1 MYRELRYLLLP
12 WVISI
17 LLPLPFLVFGHSPMG
32 RSRALNVFFVGCL
45 FLVATSFRRDIRPPN
60 IAEVSVGLAAARRAW
75 RERMLP
81 LAVAL
86 FVAFAVFTIA
96 CVLFN
101 NPNNFGTPQGMEDQG
116 IWWRAFVFE
125 APRDFAAPLLALMTI
140 VAAISIVPYLVLVTR
155 KPFAAIVFTAAL
167 VGSMKFLGAI
177 VVVLIYGWDAD
188 EQGRLGMPWNDP
200 DLLVWLFW
208 SFGAV
213 LCLSCYLLGKRRF
226 LREVTTPFSAML
238 PAPAPALGGQSLLE
252 T

>member
-1 MYRELRYLLLP
+1 MVRELRYLLLP
-12 WVISI
+12 WAISI
-17 LLPLPFLVFGHSPMG
+17 LLPLPMLLFVHSPMG

-45 FLVATSFRRDIRPPN
+45 ILVAASFRRDIRPPS
-60 IAEVSVGLAAARRAW
+60 IATVSVGLAAARRAW

-81 LAVAL
+81 LVVAL

-140 VAAISIVPYLVLVTR
+140 VAAISIVPYFVLATR

-208 SFGAV
+208 GFSAV

-226 LREVTTPFSAML
+226 LREVTTPFNAML
-238 PAPAPALGGQSLLE
+238 PAAAPAQDGQSLLE